1 MACGGQHPTRT
12 VPTQWAPDSA
22 TVRRAAGPEYD
33 RGTVWRFF
41 WGQHYRSIWATPVT
55 APVLHL
61 ATAVPGGMVPLQAG
75 GSYQTRSLRLRAA
88 GGQEYVLRSVDKD
101 ASAAFTADWQRR
113 LLGGLMKDQTS
124 VAQPYGA
131 YVAAQLAEA
140 AGVYHTNP
148 QLVYLPND
156 PALGEFRA
164 AYANDLYL
172 LEERPDGNQTAVA
185 SFGHSPAV
193 HSTGVMLATVRQ
205 RPSAQVDPRAYLRA
219 RLLDVWLGDWS
230 RREDQW
236 RWASFTKGAQ
246 LTYRPIPRDR
256 DQAFFLFN
264 DGFFTRIISWFVPKY
279 QSFTARI
286 RPGDI
291 DDLTATARALD
302 RTLLGTLD
310 GEDFRQVADS
320 MRLRLT
326 DAAIA
331 RAFAAGPPETRASI
345 AAYFEPL
352 LRARREQ
359 LPDVAQS
366 YYQLLAQ
373 EAWVVG
379 TDQAERFVLSEDSPG
394 RLRVRMLSHRPN
406 QADSLLTERVYDRRE
421 TSSVHLYGLAGDDI
435 FEFNTPNK
443 SGVAVHIFEGGGRN
457 QLRSPSQSKAG
468 TAGITWHSRPGGT
481 TIIAKQ
487 GIKVK
492 VDADTSATTNA
503 RSWLTRYRL

>member
-1 MACGGQHPTRT
+1 MASNGQQTTRS

-33 RGTVWRFF
+33 RGAVWRFF
-41 WGQHYRSIWATPVT
+41 WGQHYRNIWATPVT

-88 GGQEYVLRSVDKD
+88 NGQEYVLRSVDKD
-101 ASAAFTADWQRR
+101 ASAAFTTNWQRK

-124 VAQPYGA
+124 VALPYGA

-148 QLVYLPND
+148 RLVFLADD

-172 LEERPDGNQTAVA
+172 LEERPDGDQTAVA
-185 SFGHSPAV
+185 SFGRSPAV
-193 HSTGVMLATVRQ
+193 QSTGKMLAAVHQ
-205 RPSAQVDPRAYLRA
+205 RPNAQVDPRAYLRA

-236 RWASFTKGAQ
+236 RWASFTKADQ

-264 DGFFTRIISWFVPKY
+264 DGFITRIVSWFVPKY
-279 QSFTARI
+279 QSFNARI
-286 RPGDI
+286 RPGAI
-291 DDLTATARALD
+291 DGLTATARALD
-302 RTLLGTLD
+302 RTLLGTLSA
-310 GEDFRQVADS
+310 EDFRQVADS

-326 DAAIA
+326 DAAIS
-331 RAFAAGPPETRASI
+331 RAFTAGPPETRATI
-345 AAYFEPL
+345 AAHFEPL

-359 LPDVAQS
+359 LPEVARN
-366 YYQLLAQ
+366 YYLLLAQ
-373 EAWVVG
+373 DAWVVG
-379 TDQAERFVLSEDSPG
+379 TDQAEHFVLSEDTQG
-394 RLRVRMLSHRPN
+394 HLRVKMFAQRPN
-406 QADSLLTERVYDRRE
+406 QADSLVTERVYNRRE
-421 TSSVHLYGLAGDDI
+421 TSSVSLFGLAGDDI
-435 FEFNTPNK
+435 FEFIAPNK
-443 SGVAVHIFEGGGRN
+443 SGVAVHVFEGEGRN
-457 QLRSPSQSKAG
+457 QLRSPSQINAG
-468 TAGITWHSRPGGT
+468 EAGITWHSRPGGT
-481 TIIAKQ
+481 AISAKK
-487 GIKVK
+487 GIKAK
-492 VDADTSATTNA
+492 VDSDTSTTSNA
-503 RSWLTRYRL
+503 KSWLKRFEL